1 MRFDELRLFPDLQ
14 LFAFSSGS
22 HVQTQSGGDQ
32 VDEIEPE
39 IVRIGVSNARITCVT
54 PQRVEYV
61 DEAGKECFV
70 DLDECSRNSVQS
82 RIEDEGDFV
91 VMTSEDRDA
100 AARYV
105 ALRDLLHDP
114 AWIEFRNQR
123 RTRFEFGSSNEARG
137 LKLQLMRLRW
147 RTDDAA

>member
-1 MRFDELRLFPDLQ
+1 MNQ
-14 LFAFSSGS
+14 M
-22 HVQTQSGGDQ
+22 V
-32 VDEIEPE
+32 PE

-61 DEAGKECFV
+61 DEAGQECFV
-70 DLDECSRNSVQS
+70 DLDECARNWVE
-82 RIEDEGDFV
+82 EDEDHFV
-91 VMTSEDRDA
+91 LWTSEDRDA
-100 AARYV
+100 VARYV
-105 ALRDLLHDP
+105 ATRDLLHDP
-114 AWIEFRNQR
+114 AWIEFKNKR

>member
-1 MRFDELRLFPDLQ
+1 M
-14 LFAFSSGS
+14 
-22 HVQTQSGGDQ
+22 
-32 VDEIEPE
+32 DEIEPE
-39 IVRIGVSNARITCVT
+39 IVRIGASNARIKCVT

-61 DEAGKECFV
+61 DEAGNECFV

-82 RIEDEGDFV
+82 RIEEEGDFI

>member
-1 MRFDELRLFPDLQ
+1 MLIP
-14 LFAFSSGS
+14 
-22 HVQTQSGGDQ
+22 SGGAQ
-32 VDEIEPE
+32 VNQMVPE

-61 DEAGKECFV
+61 VEAGQECFV

-82 RIEDEGDFV
+82 HIEDEGDSV
-91 VMTSEDRDA
+91 VLTSEDGDA
-100 AARYV
+100 VARYV
-105 ALRDLLHDP
+105 ATRDLLHDP
-114 AWIEFRNQR
+114 AWIEFGNKR

-147 RTDDAA
+147 RTNDAA

>member
-1 MRFDELRLFPDLQ
+1 MNEM
-14 LFAFSSGS
+14 
-22 HVQTQSGGDQ
+22 VT
-32 VDEIEPE
+32 E
-39 IVRIGVSNARITCVT
+39 IVRIGVANARIKCVT
-54 PQRVEYV
+54 RQRVEYL
-61 DEAGKECFV
+61 DEAGQECFV

-82 RIEDEGDFV
+82 HIEDEGDSV
-91 VMTSEDRDA
+91 LLSSEDRDA

-114 AWIEFRNQR
+114 AWIEFRNKR